1 LISFS
6 IGREFLIT
14 PKWRRSSKIVRVTT
28 IAVNILAMIPIVKVT
43 PKPLIAPVPI
53 EISITAAKRVVILES
68 IIAVNALE

>member
-1 LISFS
+1 M
-6 IGREFLIT
+6 
-14 PKWRRSSKIVRVTT
+14 VRVTT
-28 IAVNILAMIPIVKVT
+28 IAVNMLAMIPMVKVT